1 MIREPNFKKIAS
13 PTTSTT
19 EMVIED
25 AETVAG
31 TSTIAIDAETPPEGL
46 YAKFSMLTS
55 EAWLEI

>member
-13 PTTSTT
+13 PTTLTT

-31 TSTIAIDAETPPEGL
+31 TSTIAIDTETPPQDL
-46 YAKFSMLTS
+46 AAKFSMLTS

>member
-1 MIREPNFKKIAS
+1 
-13 PTTSTT
+13 
-19 EMVIED
+19 MVIED

>member
-13 PTTSTT
+13 LTTLTT